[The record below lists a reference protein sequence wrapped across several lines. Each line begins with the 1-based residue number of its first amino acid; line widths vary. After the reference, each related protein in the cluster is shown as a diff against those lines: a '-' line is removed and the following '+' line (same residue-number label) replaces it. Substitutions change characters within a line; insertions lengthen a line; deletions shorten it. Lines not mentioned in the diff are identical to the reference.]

1 MAIKLSVDDA
11 ARPAPRQAPRPR
23 PGAWPG
29 LAAAVW
35 GLLFAVPSFAWAMG
49 MTFGAR
55 TTVSPSLVKLAD
67 DRVAWFVAVL
77 WVTGLLKVVGALIG
91 IGLTRRRGGRIGRL
105 MVFCGG
111 GAAVLLV
118 WHGCLFVAHGM
129 LVELGIGSVA
139 PDLAGLTRWY
149 LCLWGPWFIVGGLAF
164 AAATT
169 RHVRR
174 LDASGELRRYGAV
187 GALGALLLS
196 LASMITGIG

>member
-11 ARPAPRQAPRPR
+11 ARSAPRRAPRLR

-29 LAAAVW
+29 WAAAVW
-35 GLLFAVPSFAWAMG
+35 GILFAAPSFAWAMG
-49 MTFGAR
+49 MTLGAR

-91 IGLTRRRGGRIGRL
+91 IGLTRRRSGGIGRL
-105 MVFCGG
+105 VVFCGG

-118 WHGCLFVAHGM
+118 WHGCLFVAHGL
-129 LVELGIGSVA
+129 LVELGSRPVA

-164 AAATT
+164 AVATT
-169 RHVRR
+169 RYVRR
-174 LDASGELRRYGAV
+174 LDARGELRRYGAAGV
-187 GALGALLLS
+187 LGALLLS
-196 LASMITGIG
+196 LTSMTTGIG